1 MLLRIL
7 IGLFYDAAIKNSK
20 KCIQGISRG
29 HIKIDD
35 VIILQIES
43 IRCQKET
50 ETHNLFKYPPEI
62 LFKETIEHVSYF
74 NIMYV
79 LNYLHS
85 NSLIFVQVTL
95 KRLCMM
101 KSIEKFKIIKYH
113 HVLVLCQKYEKYKCQ
128 KYEGR

>member
-29 HIKIDD
+29 HLKIDD

-43 IRCQKET
+43 IRCQKEI
-50 ETHNLFKYPPEI
+50 EAHDLFELLPE
-62 LFKETIEHVSYF
+62 LLCKDTIEHVSYF

-79 LNYLHS
+79 LNYFHS

-95 KRLCMM
+95 YRYLRKAR
-101 KSIEKFKIIKYH
+101 
-113 HVLVLCQKYEKYKCQ
+113 
-128 KYEGR
+128 